1 MFASIFRW
9 LSKNISTLLLAF
21 ILSVVVWVSAVVT
34 ADPNEEHISH
44 PIRIEV
50 VGQDP
55 KLMLIGEIP
64 ETVQLTLKAPR
75 SIWNELND
83 NPKLIQ
89 AWIDL
94 SGLEPGEHNV
104 EVRTSIDINPIRF
117 VNVDPQDIRLTLEPL
132 AAGSFPIEL
141 SVNGEPPLGYKK
153 GTVLLEPN
161 EVTVSGPASSVEK
174 VALVR
179 SSIDISGESET
190 LKTTI
195 PVEVVDEN
203 GETIHD
209 VTVTPNE
216 ISVTQPINLLGGF
229 KNVVV
234 KVTTTGQVANGYRL
248 TNVSVSPPTV
258 TVFSEDPRKI
268 DGIPGFVDTLPV
280 DLTDL
285 SDDIEINVGLSLPPG
300 IELVRVPDVLVQVS
314 LAAIESSR
322 TYSVPVEVVGLAQDL
337 EAAIS
342 PVQVDVIAAG
352 PINILEML
360 TPADFRII
368 LDLEGLPAG
377 IYQRSPEVE
386 RVPDQVRVQTTL
398 PETVEVDISV
408 APTPTPTATVLA
420 TPSVTPTP

>member
-1 MFASIFRW
+1 
-9 LSKNISTLLLAF
+9 
-21 ILSVVVWVSAVVT
+21 
-34 ADPNEEHISH
+34 
-44 PIRIEV
+44 
-50 VGQDP
+50 
-55 KLMLIGEIP
+55 
-64 ETVQLTLKAPR
+64 
-75 SIWNELND
+75 
-83 NPKLIQ
+83 
-89 AWIDL
+89 
-94 SGLEPGEHNV
+94 
-104 EVRTSIDINPIRF
+104 
-117 VNVDPQDIRLTLEPL
+117 
-132 AAGSFPIEL
+132 
-141 SVNGEPPLGYKK
+141 
-153 GTVLLEPN
+153 
-161 EVTVSGPASSVEK
+161 
-174 VALVR
+174 VR
-179 SSIDISGESET
+179 SSIDISGETET
-190 LKTTI
+190 LQKTI

-322 TYSVPVEVVGLAQDL
+322 TYSVPVEVVGLAQEL

-342 PVQVDVIAAG
+342 PIEVDVIAAG
-352 PINILEML
+352 PINILDIL